1 MYVGV
6 NANIVLMHTKSIHP
20 LVMKYENMLTLAI
33 DIGLKRYSLKTKR
46 KLSTNMSENASQ
58 ESDSKNG
65 QLTDAQKARIEKNK
79 QRALELRQ
87 AR

>member
-1 MYVGV
+1 
-6 NANIVLMHTKSIHP
+6 
-20 LVMKYENMLTLAI
+20 
-33 DIGLKRYSLKTKR
+33 
-46 KLSTNMSENASQ
+46 MSENASQ